1 MAWPLNLVEYAYN
14 AEDVQRWMAG
24 KHSGIYGQEG
34 NYQVVV
40 KSGRT
45 ITVKAEGMIGGWLS
59 NMGKY
64 GIGFWNDL
72 DIDLEVALGDGYNP
86 RIDRVVVSWYIP
98 QQSTLPTVTIRQGTP
113 AASPVAPAIVND
125 GEYAEI
131 CLAEISVPAGMTEVA
146 TGMIHDTRLDDDLC
160 GLVSMGIEKIPVD
173 GLTAEY
179 MAWLDY
185 VKEEYNTW
193 FAATKQAWNTWY
205 ADTQEDWGTWY
216 SDTQDDWDTW
226 YAATT
231 QAWTTWYNA
240 TQNDWNTWYTSTK
253 QSWNTWYTETQ
264 GDWDTWFAA
273 TKQSFTNFI
282 AEKDSEFD
290 QFISEKDSE
299 FDQFIASKDA
309 EFDQWTAGKDEEFDY
324 WFESVKGKLDGDAG
338 GNMANDI
345 FDLEQNFAQYFD
357 YLASIYNVE
366 AAESQNESGLY
377 TMTITLT
384 DSTQTVKATEVVVE
398 NADGTV
404 TDTITINGIPGLDP
418 FVRVWTENEEAG
430 TIEGVFQNV

>member
-1 MAWPLNLVEYAYN
+1 MADLMAWPLNLVDYAYN
-14 AEDVQRWMAG
+14 AQDVQRWMAG
-24 KHSGIYGQEG
+24 KSSGIYGQEG

-45 ITVKAEGMIGGWLS
+45 ITVQAEGMVGGWLS

-64 GIGFWNDL
+64 GICFWNDL

-98 QQSTLPTVTIRQGTP
+98 QQITKPTVEIRQGTP
-113 AASPVAPAIVND
+113 AASPVAPAIRND

-131 CLAEISVPAGMTEVA
+131 CLAEISVPAGMTEVNA
-146 TGMIHDTRLDDDLC
+146 GMIHDTRLDSNLC
-160 GLVSMGIEKIPVD
+160 GLVSFGIEKIPVD

-193 FAATKQAWNTWY
+193 YTNTKQTWN
-205 ADTQEDWGTWY
+205 TWY
-216 SDTQDDWDTW
+216 SDTQGNWEEWFESVQDDWDTW
-226 YAATT
+226 YA
-231 QAWTTWYNA
+231 
-240 TQNDWNTWYTSTK
+240 STK
-253 QSWNTWYTETQ
+253 QSWNTWYAETQ
-264 GDWDTWFAA
+264 DDWDTWFAQS
-273 TKQSFTNFI
+273 KQSFTNFI

-290 QFISEKDSE
+290 QFIAEKDT
-299 FDQFIASKDA
+299 
-309 EFDQWTAGKDEEFDY
+309 EFDQWTAEKDDSFDY
-324 WFESVKGKLDGDAG
+324 WFDSVKGKLDGDAG

-345 FDLEQNFAQYFD
+345 YDLEQNFAQYFD
-357 YLASIYNVE
+357 YLSSIYNVE
-366 AAESQNESGLY
+366 AVESQNESGLY

-384 DSTQTVKATEVVVE
+384 DSASTVKATEVIVE
-398 NADGTV
+398 NEDGTV
-404 TDTITINGIPGLDP
+404 TDTITINDIPGLDP

>member
-24 KHSGIYGQEG
+24 KTSGIYGQEG

-45 ITVKAEGMIGGWLS
+45 ISVQAEGMVGGWLS

-64 GIGFWNDL
+64 GVCFWNDL

-98 QQSTLPTVTIRQGTP
+98 QQATKPTVEIRQGTP
-113 AASPVAPAIVND
+113 AASPVAPALVNN

-131 CLAEISVPAGMTEVA
+131 CLAEIRVPAGMTEVT
-146 TGMIHDTRLDDDLC
+146 TGMIHDTRLDEELC
-160 GLVSMGIEKIPVD
+160 GLVAMGIEKIPID

-179 MAWLDY
+179 VAWL
-185 VKEEYNTW
+185 EEVQRTYNEWYTATKGDWNTW
-193 FAATKQAWNTWY
+193 FAGTKEEWEIWFTASQEAFEAWFAQAKQAVI
-205 ADTQEDWGTWY
+205 D
-216 SDTQDDWDTW
+216 
-226 YAATT
+226 
-231 QAWTTWYNA
+231 
-240 TQNDWNTWYTSTK
+240 
-253 QSWNTWYTETQ
+253 
-264 GDWDTWFAA
+264 
-273 TKQSFTNFI
+273 FI
-282 AEKDSEFD
+282 EEKDL
-290 QFISEKDSE
+290 
-299 FDQFIASKDA
+299 

-338 GNMANDI
+338 GAMANDI
-345 FDLEQNFAQYFD
+345 HDLEQNFAQYFD

-366 AAESQNESGLY
+366 AVESQNESGLS

-384 DSTQTVKATEVVVE
+384 DSASTVKATEVVVE

-418 FVRVWTENEEAG
+418 FVRIWTENEEAG